1 MQSADGQLLPPLQI
15 IGTPGNELPS
25 EANKEQPT
33 ITTMHNLHAMQM
45 MQMHMGATAV
55 PGLPGLGG
63 QGQAAD
69 LDPALVQATSMQL
82 NSGPNIYMQQH
93 QMQPFMMTSIPVTS
107 GEKGTTSETPSVN
120 PID

>member
-1 MQSADGQLLPPLQI
+1 
-15 IGTPGNELPS
+15 
-25 EANKEQPT
+25 
-33 ITTMHNLHAMQM
+33 
-45 MQMHMGATAV
+45 MHMGATAV

-82 NSGPNIYMQQH
+82 NSGPNSYMQQH
-93 QMQPFMMTSIPVTS
+93 QMQPFMMTSVTS

>member
-1 MQSADGQLLPPLQI
+1 MQSVDGQPLPPLQI

-25 EANKEQPT
+25 ETKKKRPT
-33 ITTMHNLHAMQM
+33 ITTMHNLHAMPM
-45 MQMHMGATAV
+45 MQMQMGATAV
-55 PGLPGLGG
+55 PGLPGLSG

-69 LDPALVQATSMQL
+69 LDPALSQAASMQL

-93 QMQPFMMTSIPVTS
+93 QMQPFMMTSIPVTD